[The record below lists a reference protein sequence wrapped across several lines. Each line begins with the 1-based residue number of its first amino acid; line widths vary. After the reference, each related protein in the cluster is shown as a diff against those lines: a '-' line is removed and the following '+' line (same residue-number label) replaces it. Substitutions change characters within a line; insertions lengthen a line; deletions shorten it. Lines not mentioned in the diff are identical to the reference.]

1 MQKNPFFDRKLDCMA
16 DYIISCESTADLSA
30 DKFAELGVEVIY
42 FHFSLDGVEYMDDL
56 GQSIPFPE
64 FYQSMLDGK
73 ETKTA
78 AVGTGDYEEFF
89 RKFLEQGK
97 DVLHVSLSSGI
108 SSTVDSARIAAQILQ
123 SEFPDRKIYIMDS
136 LAASSGFGLLMQALS
151 EKRDEGMGIDE
162 ARDWF
167 EANKLR
173 LHHWF
178 FSTDLTWF
186 VKGGRVKPA
195 AGFVGN
201 LLGICPLLN
210 VDYQG
215 HLIPREKIRTKKK
228 VIKRI
233 VEKMADNAVDGN
245 DYTGKVYISNS
256 ACYED
261 AKAVADL
268 IKKQFPNMDGEPLI
282 NWIGTT
288 IGSHT
293 GPGTVALFFWGGER
307 ID

>member
-1 MQKNPFFDRKLDCMA
+1 MA

-30 DKFAELGVEVIY
+30 EKFAELGVEVAY

-64 FYQSMLDGK
+64 FYQAMQDGK

-89 RKFLEQGK
+89 RKFLDQGK
-97 DVLHVSLSSGI
+97 DIIHASLSSGI
-108 SSTVDSARIAAQILQ
+108 SSSVDSARVAAQALQ
-123 SEFPDRKIYIMDS
+123 AEYPDRKIYIMDS
-136 LAASSGFGLLMQALS
+136 LAASSGFGLLMQGLS
-151 EKRDEGMGIDE
+151 QRRDEGMSIDE

-167 EANKLR
+167 EANKRR

-178 FSTDLTWF
+178 FSTDLSWY

-233 VEKMADNAVDGN
+233 VEKMVENAEGGT

-268 IKKQFPNMDGEPLI
+268 IKKTFPNMDGEPLI

-307 ID
+307 VD